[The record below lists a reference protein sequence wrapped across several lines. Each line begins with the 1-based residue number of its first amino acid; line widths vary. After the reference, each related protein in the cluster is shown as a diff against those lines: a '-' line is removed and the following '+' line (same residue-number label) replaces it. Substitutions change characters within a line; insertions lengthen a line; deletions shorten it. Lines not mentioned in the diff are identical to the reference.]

1 MFRIPTAGKVP
12 SRLTAKMAVLQTS
25 DSVSKVPPP
34 LKIGITCFPLIGG
47 SGILATALGM
57 ELAERGHEVHFFSH
71 AKPVRLDLSLP
82 RIHFHEVEVGH
93 ATVFPCPDYTLP
105 LAVKMAEIGR
115 AKSLDIFHVH
125 YAVPHATAAFLAREM
140 IGAGAPK
147 VVTTLHGT
155 DTTLLGPNP
164 QYRAAI
170 EHALIHSDAVTIVS
184 ESLRR
189 QTQEIFRLRDEI
201 QVIPNF
207 FTPNHASKSR
217 EEVRREL
224 GISDHQFL
232 VTHMSNLRPTKR
244 IDLLLRVIAAAAHRD
259 RIRLLVLA
267 GASFAP
273 FRSLIDE
280 LGLRDNVLVKEDAAA
295 VEDFLPASDAG
306 LYTSENESFGLSILE
321 TMFFGKPVVAF
332 QIGGIPEVV
341 GDAACLHPFGDIDR
355 MASSLDWL
363 IDSPGEARALGE
375 RGRTRAQDFFTAAT
389 VVPEYENLYR
399 RVMA

>member
-1 MFRIPTAGKVP
+1 ME
-12 SRLTAKMAVLQTS
+12 SRALR
-25 DSVSKVPPP
+25 
-34 LKIGITCFPLIGG
+34 IGITCFPLIGG

-57 ELAERGHEVHFFSH
+57 ELAGRGHEIHFFSH

-82 RIHFHEVEVGH
+82 RIHFHQVVIGQ

-105 LAVKMAEIGR
+105 LAVKMGDVGQ
-115 AKSLDIFHVH
+115 AKALDLFHVH
-125 YAVPHATAAFLAREM
+125 YAVPHATAAFLATEM
-140 IGAGAPK
+140 IGSGAPK

-170 EHALIHSDAVTIVS
+170 EHALIHSDAVTTVS

-189 QTQEIFRLRDEI
+189 QTEETFRLHDEI

-207 FTPNHASKSR
+207 FTPNRSNR
-217 EEVRREL
+217 TLEGVRREL
-224 GISDHQFL
+224 GISDREFL
-232 VTHMSNLRPTKR
+232 VVHMSNLRPTKR
-244 IDLLLRVIAAAAHRD
+244 IDLLLQVIANAADRD
-259 RIRLLVLA
+259 RIRLLILA

-273 FRSLIDE
+273 FQGLVNE
-280 LGLRDNVLVKEDAAA
+280 LGLRDNVIVREDAAV

-332 QIGGIPEVV
+332 RIGGIPEVL
-341 GDAACLHPFGDIDR
+341 GDTGYLHEFGDVR
-355 MASSLDWL
+355 AMAASLDAL
-363 IDSPGEARALGE
+363 IDSPELAKKSGE
-375 RGRTRAQDFFTAAT
+375 RGQERAEQLFTANQ
-389 VVPEYENLYR
+389 VVPQYEVLYQ
-399 RVMA
+399 RVLG